1 MIARRFRE
9 RHHWLERCGFPGD
22 LQPAAAQPLVLTHA
36 HQLVGR
42 VKGILPGWQLR
53 GSRLTGERRRSCQA
67 DRRGWAPS
75 VNVSPLGC
83 RHPRQEAVA
92 NAVTTIRRQWRPHL
106 TPSLPLALVF
116 WRRSARMTAG
126 QRCAQ
131 QPAHDERSSLH
142 RCWRRRHCAHRG
154 SNCCAGRALSL
165 QWSCL
170 SRPSCGTPSRDVPGS
185 PPCEQAALSG
195 TVRTADSC
203 ELPRVSRSMPPD
215 LPHFLAHRQMRLP

>member
-116 WRRSARMTAG
+116 WRRSARMTA
-126 QRCAQ
+126 
-131 QPAHDERSSLH
+131 
-142 RCWRRRHCAHRG
+142 RG
-154 SNCCAGRALSL
+154 SDVHSSQPMTRDHHCIDAGGGGTARTEAAIAAQGAHCRSNGAVCLGQAVELRAETYPAAHLVSRQL
-165 QWSCL
+165 CRARCGQLTAVSCRA
-170 SRPSCGTPSRDVPGS
+170 SPGPCRPTFLISS
-185 PPCEQAALSG
+185 
-195 TVRTADSC
+195 RTA
-203 ELPRVSRSMPPD
+203 R
-215 LPHFLAHRQMRLP
+215 